1 MKDGSGMTR
10 NWDEIRDHLD
20 ARGFAVAP
28 AMLDRDTCAAIAGSY
43 ADDGLFRSRVVM
55 RRHAFGEGEYKYFA
69 YPLPDPVQRL
79 REGVYPELALLA
91 NLWAERL
98 GWESRFP
105 DTHEGWLERCHRAGQ
120 TRPTPLVLSY
130 GPGDYNRLHQDLYGD
145 LHFPVQMAVLLTD
158 PAEFEGGEFVLTETR
173 ARTQNR
179 AEVISLRQ
187 GDAVLFAVS
196 QRPVPSKRGWSR
208 VTMRH
213 GVSTVR
219 RGHRRTLGVIFH
231 DAR

>member
-1 MKDGSGMTR
+1 MSRDWEAIR
-10 NWDEIRDHLD
+10 RRIDE
-20 ARGFAVAP
+20 RGFAVAP
-28 AMLDRDTCAAIAGSY
+28 AMLDAGTCAAIAGGY
-43 ADDGLFRSRVVM
+43 ADDGLYRSRVVM
-55 RRHAFGEGEYKYFA
+55 RRHSFGEGEYKYFR
-69 YPLPDPVQRL
+69 YPLPDAVQHL
-79 REGVYPELALLA
+79 RESVYPELAPLA

-98 GWESRFP
+98 GWDSRFP
-105 DTHEGWLERCHRAGQ
+105 AAHADYLEQCHAAGQ

-158 PAEFEGGEFVLTETR
+158 PAEFEGGEFVLTETQ
-173 ARTQNR
+173 ARKQNR

-187 GDAVLFAVS
+187 GDAVLFAVN
-196 QRPVPSKRGWSR
+196 QRPVASKNGYSR

-219 RGHRRTLGVIFH
+219 SGHRRTLGVIFH